1 MTDSSATVD
10 HLRQV
15 LVTHDPVFVGHLLRV
30 LNDEVKLPD
39 GVTTNRE
46 LVVHPGSVCIV
57 PILESGD
64 VILVRQWRHAIGGAI
79 WELPAGTLDH
89 EGEPTIDCAKRE
101 LQEETGYAASDWT
114 LLFDGP
120 LCPGY
125 SSEIAWLYSANKLT
139 ETTANPEDDEQ
150 LDIKPFSASELRE
163 AIKARQVD
171 VKAIAGL
178 ALAGKLP
185 DPL

>member
-15 LVTHDPVFVGHLLRV
+15 LVTHDPVYVGRLIRV

-39 GVTTNRE
+39 GATTNRE
-46 LVVHPGSVCIV
+46 LVQHPGSVCIV
-57 PILESGD
+57 PVLDNGD
-64 VILVRQWRHAIGGAI
+64 VVMVRQWRHAIGGAI

-89 EGEPTIDCAKRE
+89 EGEAAGDCAKRE
-101 LQEETGYAASDWT
+101 LQEETGYEASEWKQ
-114 LLFDGP
+114 LFAGP

-125 SSEIAWLYSANKLT
+125 SSEVASIFLATGLSLKHAS
-139 ETTANPEDDEQ
+139 PDDDEQ
-150 LDIKPFSASELRE
+150 LDVQSFGASQLRDLIKTSE
-163 AIKARQVD
+163 VD

-178 ALAGKLP
+178 ALAQILP
-185 DPL
+185 SDL